1 MNQFCHWCP
10 FRKTWQHILLY
21 LRQPRNPKGQNFLP
35 MAWPSGIQVIK
46 ENNEWS
52 CMTFD
57 KHVRQ
62 TKCSLYGVM
71 VTGPSARGRRGGGLG
86 QGLIDCLSPVNCKY
100 TSHYSVFLRSSNDFC
115 NPVSCLLPSLSK
127 HTASWSWKTAYPC
140 PKRMISSHILPLIS
154 FISLVPPN
162 LCWTLPKTESYFNWI
177 IIYSFSLLPTPDHV
191 VN

>member
-86 QGLIDCLSPVNCKY
+86 QGCIDKPEIQKLS
-100 TSHYSVFLRSSNDFC
+100 FLSYKWSLFGAFRSSNDFSDRLSRHRFQ
-115 NPVSCLLPSLSK
+115 NIPHPDREKLRMSVMIGLFAEKNEHDNETRKPSVSLQGV
-127 HTASWSWKTAYPC
+127 
-140 PKRMISSHILPLIS
+140 KRKQTKERYLKIRR
-154 FISLVPPN
+154 
-162 LCWTLPKTESYFNWI
+162 
-177 IIYSFSLLPTPDHV
+177 
-191 VN
+191 